1 MPSVHSMRPPDSS
14 ATRFRIAYPYSSPS
28 ERIPST
34 SGVAEAAT
42 RSLSMRTCPP
52 YIDLLGILPRS
63 SRYQSGNALH
73 SAEALLRC
81 RDSGVTDCGRL
92 SLGEGTVRRPHAQ
105 RVRER
110 LLALSDRVG
119 DVHVEEPYVL
129 KQVTC
134 PLAERRLDVGGL
146 DGRVD
151 DQRDILL
158 RHRPRGDRRHRT
170 GAWHKVAQQVE
181 RELGCCAAGRQ
192 SVRLAHA
199 RMQLARVADG
209 DVPHIQPG
217 TAARVVRSVRVG
229 GALESYPQ
237 SPGHGL
243 CERDRLLPARRYGR
257 ALAASAQPFARDDTR
272 HSRRLLRQRRI
283 DRCEL
288 LVRGP
293 LLHRWHRSL
302 AQRSTEKRAHLVQSQ
317 V

>member
-52 YIDLLGILPRS
+52 YIDLLGIIPRR

-119 DVHVEEPYVL
+119 DVHVED
-129 KQVTC
+129 C
-134 PLAERRLDVGGL
+134 
-146 DGRVD
+146 
-151 DQRDILL
+151 LL
-158 RHRPRGDRRHRT
+158 YT
-170 GAWHKVAQQVE
+170 
-181 RELGCCAAGRQ
+181 
-192 SVRLAHA
+192 
-199 RMQLARVADG
+199 
-209 DVPHIQPG
+209 
-217 TAARVVRSVRVG
+217 
-229 GALESYPQ
+229 
-237 SPGHGL
+237 SPSP
-243 CERDRLLPARRYGR
+243 RDR
-257 ALAASAQPFARDDTR
+257 TR
-272 HSRRLLRQRRI
+272 SRM
-283 DRCEL
+283 
-288 LVRGP
+288 P
-293 LLHRWHRSL
+293 S
-302 AQRSTEKRAHLVQSQ
+302 S
-317 V
+317 